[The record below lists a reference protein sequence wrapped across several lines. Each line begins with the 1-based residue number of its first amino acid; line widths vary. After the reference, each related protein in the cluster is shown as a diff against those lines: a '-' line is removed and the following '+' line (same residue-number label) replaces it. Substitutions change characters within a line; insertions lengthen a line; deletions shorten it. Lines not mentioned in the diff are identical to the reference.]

1 MIASNRPWRTSAPWC
16 AQHAPHGRGSPFA
29 TVARVRTPRRAT
41 ASLLL
46 SVSRF
51 LEGQAAALGELAVV
65 IASFERATS
74 FTSATRR
81 RYRDLARSAAF
92 VGVLGAGMPVEPE
105 PGVRGAALAA
115 GDPVAREWD
124 VAVVGPHFA
133 AALVAR
139 DLDGAP
145 GDPDRTFD
153 YVLTHDRPLVL
164 DVARSLLA
172 RTVPRAVDDGVGSLM
187 SSVGVVSVGDS

>member
-1 MIASNRPWRTSAPWC
+1 M
-16 AQHAPHGRGSPFA
+16 
-29 TVARVRTPRRAT
+29 
-41 ASLLL
+41 
-46 SVSRF
+46 SRF

-65 IASFERATS
+65 VAAFERATS
-74 FTSATRR
+74 FTPATRR

-92 VGVLGAGMPVEPE
+92 VGVLGVGMPVEPE
-105 PGVRGAALAA
+105 PGVRGADLAP

-139 DLDGAP
+139 DLDAAP
-145 GDPDRTFD
+145 ADPDRTFD

-172 RTVPRAVDDGVGSLM
+172 RTVPRAVDDGVGSLL